1 MTHRDIERS
10 LNQDLDDLKIRNPNE
25 YERIENKL
33 RRLQIEASFAVSQSP
48 VGTRHMEKLK

>member
-1 MTHRDIERS
+1 MTHQQIEKL
-10 LNQDLDDLKIRNPNE
+10 LNQDLADLKERNPRE

-48 VGTRHMEKLK
+48 VGTRQMEQMR